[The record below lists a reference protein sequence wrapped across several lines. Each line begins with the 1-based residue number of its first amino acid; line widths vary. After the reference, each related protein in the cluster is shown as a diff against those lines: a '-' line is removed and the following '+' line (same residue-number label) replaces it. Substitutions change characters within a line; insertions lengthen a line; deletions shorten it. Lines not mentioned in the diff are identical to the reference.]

1 MTEHEDYNG
10 CYCARCLKENDV
22 TIGGIQ
28 FRDCRMI
35 LCQVCGNKRCPKAT
49 DCRLECTG
57 SNAPGQKGSS
67 YEAFE
72 LAEIDGEP
80 ALRIRH
86 PITFWTTEQM
96 NKSETLVDA
105 IGRNETRVNLDGVPE
120 SRDAVI
126 RKMIDDAIGVL
137 PHEPDRL
144 RKHFDVRHAIDKK
157 FHPGDTVCV
166 VGVPEARGVV
176 ESVHYGDGPDA
187 AARVSGIPGYSAFT
201 FCAIEHAPD
210 DDGVTRYHTETGE
223 VFAECGV
230 PTDSAS
236 DVETGEVDVSERVVM
251 LLEDF
256 VHLVGGQRKLID
268 RLWASTVAVTV
279 MALASLAVNVY
290 LLTGGAR

>member
-1 MTEHEDYNG
+1 MEHEDYNG
-10 CYCARCLKENDV
+10 CYCARCLKENGV

-35 LCQVCGNKRCPKAT
+35 LCQACGNKRCPKAT

-96 NKSETLVDA
+96 NKNETLVDA
-105 IGRNETRVNLDGVPE
+105 IVRDETRVNLDGVPE

-176 ESVHYGDGPDA
+176 ESVHHGDGPDA

-223 VFAECGV
+223 VFAE
-230 PTDSAS
+230 S
-236 DVETGEVDVSERVVM
+236 DPNAEYDPALAESLKHLFKNVVESQRQSSEHHEAFNR
-251 LLEDF
+251 LF
-256 VHLVGGQRKLID
+256 V
-268 RLWASTVAVTV
+268 AFVAVTV

-290 LLTGGAR
+290 LAMGAK